1 MRKYAFNSF
10 VEVVENTKN
19 NIDSLKHIVDVL
31 HTEFQA
37 ASDITDQGL
46 EYRKKQLDQLIEL
59 NETVQN
65 IVDMHPAQHIHDVMQ
80 LADNVMSAI
89 VEQETDKNLD
99 PHRAQWG
106 TPVNMS

>member
-31 HTEFQA
+31 HTEFQG

-65 IVDMHPAQHIHDVMQ
+65 IVDMHPAQHVYDVMQ

-89 VEQETDKNLD
+89 AAE
-99 PHRAQWG
+99 AAIG
-106 TPVNMS
+106 ATPY

>member
-19 NIDSLKHIVDVL
+19 NIDSLKHVVDVL

-46 EYRKKQLDQLIEL
+46 EYRKKQLDQLGIQVL
-59 NETVQN
+59 VQ
-65 IVDMHPAQHIHDVMQ
+65 Q
-80 LADNVMSAI
+80 
-89 VEQETDKNLD
+89 QETLLIKIYYLMMLLY
-99 PHRAQWG
+99 AQN
-106 TPVNMS
+106 V